1 MAGLKEVK
9 NKINGITKTAQ
20 ITKTMYM
27 VASAK
32 LRSAQKK
39 MEDFRPYTAKFSDVM
54 HELSSGQDTEA
65 GALPLMEEREVKT
78 VEILVV
84 TSDRG
89 LAGSFNSNIIRT
101 AERLRKRYEAEG
113 KQVSFVTVGRKATRY
128 FRKTGLLRAQ
138 FNDIM
143 ASFQMFNARDIA
155 KAVTEAFL
163 SGATDKVD
171 IVYGKFI
178 SMAIQRP
185 EVETL
190 LPIKPVVSADVEA
203 ADATPAA
210 AAGASGAYSFEP
222 DANEIM
228 TGLLPLFLNV
238 QVFHALLEVGASE
251 QAARMTA
258 MDNATK
264 ACKDMIQ
271 ELTQLYN
278 KARQAAVTN
287 ELLDIVGGAE
297 ALKG

>member
-1 MAGLKEVK
+1 MPGLKDVK
-9 NKINGITKTAQ
+9 NKINGIKKTAQ

-32 LRSAQKK
+32 LRSAQKR
-39 MEDFRPYTAKFSDVM
+39 MEDFRPYTAKFIEVM
-54 HELSSGQDTEA
+54 RELAGGRDSEA
-65 GALPLMEEREVKT
+65 GALPLMEEREVRK

-89 LAGSFNSNIIRT
+89 LAGSFNSNIIRA
-101 AERLRKRYEAEG
+101 AERLRKQYEAEG
-113 KQVSFVTVGRKATRY
+113 KKVSFVAVGKKASRY

-143 ASFQMFNARDIA
+143 AVFQMFNARDIA
-155 KAVTEAFL
+155 QNVTAAFL
-163 SGATDKVD
+163 AGETDRVE
-171 IVYGKFI
+171 IVYGKFY
-178 SMAIQRP
+178 SMAVQKP

-190 LPIKPVVSADVEA
+190 LPIRPPAVEEGG
-203 ADATPAA
+203 A
-210 AAGASGAYSFEP
+210 AAGPSGVYSFEP
-222 DANEIM
+222 NANEIM
-228 TGLLPLFLNV
+228 SGLLPLFLNV
-238 QVFHALLEVGASE
+238 QVFHAMLEVGASE

-264 ACKDMIQ
+264 ACKDMIR